1 MNTPMRPWRRH
12 AGMLLLAAVVAGAH
26 LALVDLVQAGAH
38 PTDTS
43 AALRVRLLDAA
54 PLPAATLAAPTPS
67 HARSQADNGKAPP
80 AHDFDTKSRRTPARA
95 IATAQDTSPQPA
107 SQLNQPATRP
117 SSDKLPSSDLVTMD
131 VAPALAGSTLD
142 TSEGSAAMTWL
153 AAAAEPRPPRSER
166 RSTPSGAAESTASAP
181 DAQPVRV
188 PASVSLRYGMRRGPL
203 SGDAELVWQHDGQ
216 RFSLDLSAKVPILG
230 TIYEQHSRGQLDEA
244 GLAPVRYTEKRIGK
258 GERAVNFVRPEDGSP
273 GSVAFSARSTRLP
286 LVRGMQDRLSWM
298 VQLAARLQAWPGELQ
313 AGQRIEMAVAGPSG
327 DVQRWHFLVKDS
339 SGAGEE
345 RVWRLLREAD
355 QPHETQAE
363 VWVSARRAFFPARVR
378 LTESQGDPLDLLVK

>member
-26 LALVDLVQAGAH
+26 LALVDLVQAGAR
-38 PTDTS
+38 PTDTG

-67 HARSQADNGKAPP
+67 HARSQADKRETSL
-80 AHDFDTKSRRTPARA
+80 AHDLDTKARRTPSRTNAVA
-95 IATAQDTSPQPA
+95 HEVSPQPV
-107 SQLNQPATRP
+107 SQLNQP
-117 SSDKLPSSDLVTMD
+117 DKFPGTDLVTMD

-166 RSTPSGAAESTASAP
+166 RATPSGAAESTASAP

-230 TIYEQHSRGQLDEA
+230 TIYEQHSRGQLDET

-286 LVRGMQDRLSWM
+286 LVRGIQDRLSWM

-339 SGAGEE
+339 TGAGEE